1 MIEVFSMNTEFT
13 YLNIISDKLDEV
25 YRKNADNMKTAA
37 ERFAACTMDDHI
49 IHTFGTGHSCM
60 MGIELF
66 SRAGGLANINAIMD
80 PDTMTAYGSRRSGE
94 MERISGIA
102 DIIYDNSNIHAGDI
116 MVISSNS
123 GRNAMPIEMALRCKK
138 EGVYTICITSMEMS
152 KDVKSR
158 HESGK
163 RLFEICDLVLDN
175 CSPVGDFAM
184 TIDGIETGPVSSITS
199 LAILDTIVTESVKLM
214 KEKGFTPYVFQ
225 SQNSD
230 KADNV
235 KAYLHYYQ
243 RIKNL

>member
-1 MIEVFSMNTEFT
+1 MNTEYT
-13 YLNIISDKLDEV
+13 YLNIISDKLEEV
-25 YRKNADNMKTAA
+25 YAANRDKLKIAA
-37 ERFAACTMDDHI
+37 EKFAECTMNDHL
-49 IHTFGTGHSCM
+49 IHAFGTGHSCM

-102 DIIYDNSNIHAGDI
+102 DIIYDSNNISKGDI
-116 MVISSNS
+116 MIISSNS
-123 GRNAMPIEMALRCKK
+123 GRNAMPIEMALRCRK
-138 EGVYTICITSMEMS
+138 EGVYTICITSLAMTES
-152 KDVKSR
+152 VTSR

-163 RLFEICDLVLDN
+163 RLFELCDLVLDN
-175 CSPVGDFAM
+175 CSPIGDFAM

-214 KEKGFTPYVFQ
+214 TEKGFTPYVFQ

-235 KAYLHYYQ
+235 KAFLHYYQ